1 MFSYVTIPDFES
13 FHAGTSKRLLR
24 YALGLTGDL
33 AEAQDLTQEAYAR
46 AWQRWRRLSRY
57 DNPEGWLRLVVSR
70 LATDRWRRIGVRAQR
85 PAPQDSPRVGQP
97 PGEEHVMLVKALK
110 ELPMDQ
116 RRALALHYLL
126 DMPVADIAAET
137 GAKLNTVKSWLSR
150 GRANLATALGYATM
164 TGGDN
169 GGR

>member
-1 MFSYVTIPDFES
+1 VFSCVTPPDFEA
-13 FHAGTSKRLLR
+13 FYAGTSRRLLR
-24 YALGLTGDL
+24 YTFGLTGDL

-46 AWQRWRRLSRY
+46 AWQRWRRLRRY

-70 LATDRWRRIGVRAQR
+70 LATDRWRWLGVRR
-85 PAPQDSPRVGQP
+85 GTAPPGPQVGEP

-110 ELPMDQ
+110 ELPIDQ

-126 DMPVADIAAET
+126 DRSVADIATET
-137 GAKLNTVKSWLSR
+137 GANINTVKSWLSR
-150 GRANLATALGYATM
+150 GRANLAAALGYASM

-169 GGR
+169 GVR

>member
-1 MFSYVTIPDFES
+1 VFSYVTISDFES
-13 FHAGTSKRLLR
+13 FYAGTSRRLLR

-33 AEAQDLTQEAYAR
+33 GEAQDLTQEAYAR

-70 LATDRWRRIGVRAQR
+70 LATDRWRRIGVRSSA
-85 PAPQDSPRVGQP
+85 APPVPQIGQP

-116 RRALALHYLL
+116 RRVLALHYLL
-126 DMPVADIAAET
+126 DLPIADIAAET
-137 GAKLNTVKSWLSR
+137 GANLNTVKSWLSR
-150 GRANLATALGYATM
+150 GRANLATALGYTSL
-164 TGGDN
+164 TGGENDV
-169 GGR
+169 R